1 MNLRKTPVHQSPSH
15 SPIFQSGIADSREE
29 RKLENIR
36 YVFYA
41 MQRNGVNAV
50 FTVCNKARG
59 EPDGLDRIG
68 LQLQSFEELMLSDVH
83 GLLGQKGNAL
93 LRNLLR
99 RGYEIVCTRCL
110 NGPADQ
116 Y

>member
-29 RKLENIR
+29 RKLENR
-36 YVFYA
+36 QYVFYA

-50 FTVCNKARG
+50 FTVCIKARG
-59 EPDGLDRIG
+59 EPNGLDRIC
-68 LQLQSFEELMLSDVH
+68 LQLQSFQELMLSDVH

-116 Y
+116 D